1 MQMDEGPKHTEDLSS
16 LTATSFLG
24 VEEFITALNT
34 RARVHVGMPYVRH
47 RVGGR
52 NVKTIRG
59 ASSGQVLVE
68 RAHTSIQCL
77 RRLCS
82 IVAAIQSESS
92 SLSH

>member
-1 MQMDEGPKHTEDLSS
+1 MDEGAKHTEDLSS

-24 VEEFITALNT
+24 IQEFIIALNT
-34 RARVHVGMPYVRH
+34 RARVNVGMPYVRP

-59 ASSGQVLVE
+59 ANSGQALVQ

-77 RRLCS
+77 GGLCS
-82 IVAAIQSESS
+82 IVKAVQLGST
-92 SLSH
+92 SLSR